1 MTCSSTPR
9 AKVTV
14 AVDVDEMD
22 TAESARVM
30 AQDLTAAKGRG
41 VPVFV
46 TGVAY
51 YQ

>member
-1 MTCSSTPR
+1 VTCSSTPR

-30 AQDLTAAKGRG
+30 AQDLTAAAVLLERIA
-41 VPVFV
+41 VRSSC
-46 TGVAY
+46 
-51 YQ
+51 